1 MNTLTATYA
10 ALDNMSHADLF
21 RHVAA
26 DIKAKQGFSA
36 DLAER
41 LNRLFTVKLVRL
53 LRSPSVSDVAFEQL
67 DNLIARIAR
76 DTYRDELDAMPARY
90 ASRWQAL
97 RDVLAAN
104 SQIDAF
110 NGAAREAGEQP
121 ASAWEIV
128 AEMVVAAGRD
138 GVRWSDAKD
147 AVITHNLGPKTKGG
161 VSQMISSMR
170 AHGWIDVLPSAGQ
183 RVTLVA
189 GKNIANSCAWQ
200 RQPRIPKSGTVAD
213 AGLALHESLSNA
225 LTEIAR
231 KAVSLNQGA
240 FLDFSHLAHERHR
253 QLRMT
258 LDRAPAMVEP
268 EFQTCL
274 KTHLDDLISFMDKR
288 FATIATHNF
297 NLLKQYFA
305 GRSHVGPRMCIM
317 GVWKRP
323 GNPACVS
330 PIIRDGQVH
339 YDGAAEAADNT
350 GFDNVLKLGTFYL
363 NNNIVKTA
371 LSGEYHN
378 PRFDY
383 DAIRAFQRQPALT
396 DHEHSPALPPG
407 TWRSFWKGATAD
419 ADARDFYR
427 STLIVP
433 LTLRNE
439 NLSDEFNQSLATR
452 FARHTGDGS
461 AISAHTQ
468 SIVGFLCFDH
478 PDIDYFHREHDVNT
492 AYVFASLLSM
502 YLLERI
508 TLTTLSA
515 TYHDASKKIVDMD
528 EALVGKRR
536 KKLRGV
542 TARHVPRVPRPHL
555 ELEVIP
561 DNRIQGLE
569 NASFSLPAACSVE

>member
-1 MNTLTATYA
+1 MNTLTASYA

-41 LNRLFTVKLVRL
+41 LNRLFIVKLVRL
-53 LRSPSVSDVAFEQL
+53 LRSPSASEGAFQQL
-67 DNLIARIAR
+67 DELIARVAR
-76 DTYRDELDAMPARY
+76 DIYRDELDAMPARY

-97 RDVLAAN
+97 RDVLTAN
-104 SQIDAF
+104 SHIDAF
-110 NGAAREAGEQP
+110 NGAVREAGEQP

-128 AEMVVAAGRD
+128 AELVVAAGPA

-147 AVITHNLGPKTKGG
+147 AVIAHALGPKTKGG

-170 AHGWIDVLPSAGQ
+170 AHGWIDVLPSDGQ

-189 GKNIANSCAWQ
+189 GKNIANSHAGK
-200 RQPRIPKSGTVAD
+200 RQVKASKSGD
-213 AGLALHESLSNA
+213 AESGLVREEASSSA

-253 QLRMT
+253 QLRLT
-258 LDRAPAMVEP
+258 LDRAPPLVDP
-268 EFQTCL
+268 QFQARL
-274 KTHLDDLISFMDKR
+274 KTDFDGLISFMDKR
-288 FATIATHNF
+288 FAAVATHNF
-297 NLLKQYFA
+297 NLLKQHFA
-305 GRSHVGPRMCIM
+305 GRSHIGPRMCIM
-317 GVWKRP
+317 GIWQ
-323 GNPACVS
+323 GQGSPACVR
-330 PIIRDGQVH
+330 PIIRDGLVH

-350 GFDNVLKLGTFYL
+350 GFDNVLKFGTFYL

-371 LSGEYHN
+371 LSGEYRN

-383 DAIRAFQRQPALT
+383 DAIRAYQRLLAPADL
-396 DHEHSPALPPG
+396 ERPPSAPPG
-407 TWRSFWKGATAD
+407 EWRSFWKDATAN

-439 NLSDEFNQSLATR
+439 NLSDEFNRSLATR
-452 FARHTGDGS
+452 FARHTGEGA

-468 SIVGFLCFDH
+468 SILGFLCFDH
-478 PDIDYFHREHDVNT
+478 PTIDYFHREHDVNT

-515 TYHDASKKIVDMD
+515 TYHDASEKLIDMGEEVVRKRPKKS
-528 EALVGKRR
+528 RR
-536 KKLRGV
+536 SM
-542 TARHVPRVPRPHL
+542 ARHAPLLPRPHL
-555 ELEVIP
+555 DLEIIP
-561 DNRIQGLE
+561 DNRILGME
-569 NASFSLPAACSVE
+569 KASISATCSVD